1 MTTRPAGPQLS
12 LEDGLDL
19 SGMSVNELWLR
30 QVSVGGTAGSLETEA
45 YVLGLLSADRYQ
57 HDVLAQAL
65 NEHFLELGQ
74 DQPVG
79 YWDATVRG

>member
-1 MTTRPAGPQLS
+1 MTTRSAGPDLS
-12 LEDGLDL
+12 LRDGLDL

-30 QVSVGGTAGSLETEA
+30 QVAVGGTAGSLETEA
-45 YVLGLLSADRYQ
+45 YVFGLLAADPHQ

-74 DQPVG
+74 AHPVG
-79 YWDATVRG
+79 YWDTTGRG

>member
-1 MTTRPAGPQLS
+1 MTARPGGPGLS
-12 LEDGLDL
+12 LQDGMDL

-45 YVLGLLSADRYQ
+45 YVFGLLTADPYQ

-65 NEHFLELGQ
+65 NEHFLDLGQ
-74 DQPVG
+74 AYPVG
-79 YWDATVRG
+79 YWEATGRG

>member
-45 YVLGLLSADRYQ
+45 YVLGLLTADPHQY
-57 HDVLAQAL
+57 DVLAQAL

-74 DQPVG
+74 EQPVG
-79 YWDATVRG
+79 YWDAAVRG